1 MTKSTKWPPTTSM
14 DAAGLY
20 EPIKKLAELALRFS
34 KVDRATR
41 LLDGTPESDTDH
53 TVMLGWIAPA
63 LAARCSDSLDVGLV
77 AQFALVHDA
86 PEVLAGDV
94 PTLAIS
100 GTDRAVKEMREKRAA
115 EALAVMFGAT
125 LPWLPEMVLRYEQ
138 REEPEARFVWA
149 LDKLIV
155 KITNLFAGCRDITVQ
170 GVDAPRWAEMVAEQ
184 RPKLEKYAGD
194 FPGLLGVYD
203 RLCAEVEARLREL
216 ALPAGVP
223 DNEAARAVSFAESGH
238 VEFEHNAS
246 ECADIQNGRSCMF
259 CDGGLFACG
268 RCDSF
273 EGATTTHCP
282 GRRMTADQRDAVYAG
297 TLDFRRKAD
306 GSGWWVGVGSP
317 HTPNK
322 GWESQAVRAL
332 IDEFPIDAAIE
343 HVMGGSA

>member
-34 KVDRATR
+34 RVDRATR

-125 LPWLPEMVLRYEQ
+125 LPWLPGMVLRYEQ

-155 KITNLFAGCRDITVQ
+155 KITNLFAGCHDITVQ
-170 GVDAPRWAEMVAEQ
+170 GVDAARWVEMVAEQ
-184 RPKLEKYAGD
+184 RPKLEKHAGD
-194 FPGLLGVYD
+194 FPGLLRVYD

-223 DNEAARAVSFAESGH
+223 DNETARAVSFAESGH
-238 VEFEHNAS
+238 VEIEHDAS
-246 ECADIQNGRSCMF
+246 ECTDIQNGRSCMF

-268 RCDSF
+268 RCGSF

-282 GRRMTADQRDAVYAG
+282 GRQMTADQHDAVYAG

-306 GSGWWVGVGSP
+306 GSGWWVAVGSP
-317 HTPNK
+317 HTPNR
-322 GWESQAVRAL
+322 GWESEAVRAL
-332 IDEFPIDAAIE
+332 VDDFPIDAAIE
-343 HVMGGSA
+343 HVLGRSA